1 VAVARGHEREAEIL
15 LKKASQ
21 LIPSREA
28 VAATLGIFYYEE
40 GRFSDAREVLKRCM
54 EMFPQSRLDYQKI
67 NAVLDA
73 ASNSGAL
80 KSEDISP
87 EARREFCQLA
97 LDMRE
102 QEQ

>member
-1 VAVARGHEREAEIL
+1 
-15 LKKASQ
+15 
-21 LIPSREA
+21 
-28 VAATLGIFYYEE
+28 
-40 GRFSDAREVLKRCM
+40 M
-54 EMFPQSRLDYQKI
+54 EMFPESRLDYQKI

-73 ASNSGAL
+73 TLNSGTR

-87 EARREFCQLA
+87 EARREFYQLA